1 MCNPIKTKAI
11 FFCKQK
17 KNILFLLIPGCFL
30 RFLSLGMRLNEKTK
44 LIGRRIVLVPY
55 EARHVPKYHKWM
67 SDEELRHLTASEPL
81 TLDEEYQMQK
91 SWREDNDKLTF
102 IVLDAEAYSRD
113 QDEIAAMVGDT
124 NLFLH
129 FDPDTD
135 QQVAEAEIMIAEPSA
150 RGKGFGRE
158 AMLMMLKYAQSQSQL
173 KLDKFEA
180 KIDMQNT
187 TSLHLF
193 ESFRFAETRRGEVF
207 QEITLERPITPEWTS
222 WLDQQVQLRVET
234 Y

>member
-1 MCNPIKTKAI
+1 
-11 FFCKQK
+11 
-17 KNILFLLIPGCFL
+17 
-30 RFLSLGMRLNEKTK
+30 MRLNEKTK

-55 EARHVPKYHKWM
+55 EALHVPKYHKWM

-81 TLDEEYQMQK
+81 TLEEEYQMQK
-91 SWREDNDKLTF
+91 SWREDSDKLTF

-129 FDPDTD
+129 LDPDTD

-158 AMLMMLKYAQSQSQL
+158 AMLLMLKYAQSQSQL
-173 KLDKFEA
+173 KLDKFEV

-193 ESFRFAETRRGEVF
+193 KSFRFAETRRVEVF
-207 QEITLERPITPEWTS
+207 QEVTLERPITPEWTS
-222 WLDQQVQLRVET
+222 WLDEQVQLRTET